1 MIKCEKNEESSEVIV
16 SIEGT
21 HEDILME
28 FSVIITAIEYKL
40 GRESIEFIFENY
52 DPNDDEIEVMFDEKA

>member
-16 SIEGT
+16 SVEGT

-28 FSVIITAIEYKL
+28 LSAIVTAIEYKL

-52 DPNDDEIEVMFDEKA
+52 NPNDNEIEVMFDEET

>member
-1 MIKCEKNEESSEVIV
+1 MIKCEKKEESSEVIV